1 MNHTTKRNLAI
12 AADAVC
18 WIALAF
24 FAAHYFGVL

>member
-1 MNHTTKRNLAI
+1 MNTATKRNLAI